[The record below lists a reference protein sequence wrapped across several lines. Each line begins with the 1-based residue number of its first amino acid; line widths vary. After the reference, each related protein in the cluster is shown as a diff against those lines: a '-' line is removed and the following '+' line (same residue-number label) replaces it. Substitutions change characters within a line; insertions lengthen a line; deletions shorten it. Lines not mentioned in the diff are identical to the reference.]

1 MGVDW
6 EGAQGTLRVLEMV
19 WCGSNASYQVHL
31 EKNQTVHLK
40 QVHLKQVRVDFPGVQ
55 WLRLHTPNAG
65 GPGFIPG

>member
-19 WCGSNASYQVHL
+19 GCGSNASIKI
-31 EKNQTVHLK
+31 KNQT
-40 QVHLKQVRVDFPGVQ
+40 VHLKQVRVDFPGVQ